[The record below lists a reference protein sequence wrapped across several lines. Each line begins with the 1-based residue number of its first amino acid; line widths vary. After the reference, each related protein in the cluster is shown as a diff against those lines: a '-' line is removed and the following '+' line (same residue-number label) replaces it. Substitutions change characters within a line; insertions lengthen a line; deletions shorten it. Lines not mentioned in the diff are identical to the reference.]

1 MTFGEKIR
9 PNVIILAILT
19 AVVTVIFGVM
29 LIGLIDGQ
37 ISNEILA
44 LLVGIGVGGLMT
56 LAGQVATDPPP
67 PTIPAQTHEA
77 KMKLAAKQG
86 EEGGA

>member
-1 MTFGEKIR
+1 MSTMRDKIR
-9 PNVIILAILT
+9 PNVIILALLT

-29 LIGLIDGQ
+29 LIGLIDTQ

-67 PTIPAQTHEA
+67 PTIPASTHEA
-77 KMKLAAKQG
+77 MMRLAAKK
-86 EEGGA
+86 EDE